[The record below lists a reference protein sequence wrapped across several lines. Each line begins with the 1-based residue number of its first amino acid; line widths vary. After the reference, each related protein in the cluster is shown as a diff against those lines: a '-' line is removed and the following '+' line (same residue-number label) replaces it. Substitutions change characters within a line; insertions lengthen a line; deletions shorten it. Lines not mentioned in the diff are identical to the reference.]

1 VDRAQLPLRQRS
13 REGDRP
19 DRVVQPDRSRLP
31 PPRVEP
37 GHQPGVLLWPE
48 LGGNENLHLTAT
60 VGGFTNRYGAAG
72 RYDAGKYETY
82 IFGRTHVAGETL
94 NLAYDYGNDWT
105 VQVEETFG
113 AKLEGIPFYGPPLG
127 GALLTQMGAPDV
139 RQALPAWEPYPGPK
153 AMESTFVASAHL
165 GAVWKK
171 MLIMGAHY
179 IDAFA
184 NDIERA
190 TAYQGMPFGISG
202 RQPSEPKPFI
212 KTMGFD
218 AKLLG
223 GVYGDGYLGY
233 SHLSAQNAIYLQD
246 AIEVL
251 HSFGGWQ
258 LHDNYFGA
266 PGNTDPVTGTID
278 TIAFQYSFSW
288 AQLFWHPQAFWGQ
301 GPDLITTVFGMWNK
315 VNATETTPTDNGP
328 FDVTKLKFGVEA
340 TYLPL
345 AWFGIGGR
353 YDAVQPNRDDS
364 TQNFSV
370 ISPRLYFRTD
380 FVTHE
385 QIMVQYSRYFY
396 GSNYGPNGSGG
407 MFPWASQPGGAFM
420 GVDKNAAQI
429 AAIIWF

>member
-1 VDRAQLPLRQRS
+1 M
-13 REGDRP
+13 
-19 DRVVQPDRSRLP
+19 
-31 PPRVEP
+31 
-37 GHQPGVLLWPE
+37 LWPE
-48 LGGNENLHLTAT
+48 LGGNENLHLTGT
-60 VGGFTNRYGAAG
+60 FGGFTNRYGAAG

-94 NLAYDYGNDWT
+94 NLAYDVGNDWT
-105 VQVEETFG
+105 FQVEETFG
-113 AKLEGIPFYGPPLG
+113 AKLETIPFYGPPLG
-127 GALLTQMGAPDV
+127 NSCVANGCDP

-153 AMESTFVASAHL
+153 GMESTFVASGHL

-171 MLIMGAHY
+171 MLLLGAHY
-179 IDAFA
+179 IDTFA
-184 NDIERA
+184 NDNERA
-190 TAYQGMPFGISG
+190 TANQGVAFGPFARATG
-202 RQPSEPKPFI
+202 EPKPFI

-258 LHDNYFGA
+258 LHDNYFGP
-266 PGNTDPVTGTID
+266 PGGTDPVTGSID
-278 TIAFQYSFSW
+278 TVEFQYSFSW
-288 AQLFWHPQAFWGQ
+288 GSLFWYPQAFWGQ
-301 GPDLITTVFGMWNK
+301 AADLITTVFFMWNH
-315 VNATETTPTDNGP
+315 VNAANDQ
-328 FDVTKLKFGVEA
+328 FDMNKLKFGGEV

-345 AWFGIGGR
+345 AWFGLGGR
-353 YDAVQPNRDDS
+353 YDAVQPDNHDS

-370 ISPRLYFRTD
+370 LSPRLYFRTD

-396 GSNYGPNGSGG
+396 GSGFGPNGAGS
-407 MFPWASQPGGAFM
+407 MYPWNSQTGAAHM